1 MESKRQERIQK
12 LLQQEL
18 SEIFQREMGV
28 VTQKAMVTVTKVY
41 VTPDLSLARIY
52 LSLFA
57 TPDKKSLMQGIVKHT
72 SEIRGKLGSRI
83 RHQLRVVPELEF
95 HEDDSLD
102 YIDRIDSLL
111 NE

>member
-18 SEIFQREMGV
+18 SVIFQRELGTI
-28 VTQKAMVTVTKVY
+28 TQKAMVSVTKVY
-41 VTPDLSLARIY
+41 VTPDLGQAKVY

-57 TPDKKSLMQGIVKHT
+57 TSDKESLMEDIVKHT
-72 SEIRGKLGSRI
+72 SVIRGKLGTKI
-83 RHQLRVVPELEF
+83 RHQLRVIPELQF
-95 HEDDSLD
+95 YEDDSLD
-102 YIDRIDSLL
+102 YIDRIDTLL